1 MQTETRA
8 PILLR
13 PARIEDAEWIV
24 ELVPRLH
31 EFGPPAWR
39 TVEQM
44 NAAERADLTRAL
56 ASLDDDETT
65 TLIVAERS
73 QDSVPLGF
81 IYVATAVDFFTGER
95 HAHIKDIVVAPIGEG
110 QGVARRLLSAAEEW
124 AKGRGY
130 RIITLSVFP
139 QNRRAVEVYEHIGY
153 STDVHRMLKPL
164 E

>member
-13 PARIEDAEWIV
+13 PARLEDAGWIV
-24 ELVPRLH
+24 ELIPRLH
-31 EFGPPAWR
+31 DFGPPAWR

-44 NAAERADLTRAL
+44 NAAERADITRAL
-56 ASLDDDETT
+56 ASLDDETMA
-65 TLIVAERS
+65 LIVAERS
-73 QDSVPLGF
+73 QGSVPLGF
-81 IYVATAVDFFTGER
+81 IYVATSIDFFTGEH
-95 HAHIKDIVVAPIGEG
+95 HAHIKDVVVAPIGEG

-130 RIITLSVFP
+130 RVITLSVFP

-153 STDVHRMLKPL
+153 STDVLRMLKPI